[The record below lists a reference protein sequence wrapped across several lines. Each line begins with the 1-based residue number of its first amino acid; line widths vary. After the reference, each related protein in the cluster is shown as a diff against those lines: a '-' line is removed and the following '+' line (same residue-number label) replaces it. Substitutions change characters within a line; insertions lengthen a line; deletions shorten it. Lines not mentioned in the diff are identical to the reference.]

1 MLTQRAIDT
10 SIKAYELNSVE
21 LCQQVRSTD
30 AELRNL
36 QHSIGDRGRTLLA
49 AGTPVDSN
57 ASMTC
62 CTLRIYSALRTMCM
76 AAVEISQN
84 TMLILENG
92 HVTESPATEE
102 MGRFVSSLLRLCSVA
117 LFEEET
123 RHTRRVLLIERGRR
137 RFDPALYRAHD
148 ALPAWPGAHV
158 NCELTIMRCLSQIAE
173 QAYELADAITLWL
186 EGKVCLDAKRECAA

>member
-10 SIKAYELNSVE
+10 SIKAYELNSIE
-21 LCQQVRSTD
+21 LCRQVRSTD
-30 AELRNL
+30 TELRNL

-57 ASMTC
+57 ASTAC
-62 CTLRIYSALRTMCM
+62 CTLRIYSTLRIMCT

-84 TMLILENG
+84 TVAILESG
-92 HVTESPATEE
+92 HVAESPATEE
-102 MGRFVSSLLRLCSVA
+102 MGRFVNSLMRLCSVA
-117 LFEEET
+117 LFEEEI

-148 ALPAWPGAHV
+148 TLPGWPGAHMSR
-158 NCELTIMRCLSQIAE
+158 ELTIMRCLSQIAE
-173 QAYELADAITLWL
+173 QAYELAEAITLWL
-186 EGKVCLDAKRECAA
+186 EGNGCFDSRRECAA

>member
-10 SIKAYELNSVE
+10 SVKAYELNSIE

-30 AELRNL
+30 AELRTL
-36 QHSIGDRGRTLLA
+36 RHSIGDRGRALFA
-49 AGTPVDSN
+49 PGTALDSN
-57 ASMTC
+57 ASMAC
-62 CTLRIYSALRTMCM
+62 CALRIYSALEMMCT

-84 TMLILENG
+84 TMLILESG

-102 MGRFVSSLLRLCSVA
+102 MGGFVTSLLRLCSVA
-117 LFEEET
+117 LSEEET

-148 ALPAWPGAHV
+148 ALPAWPGTHV
-158 NCELTIMRCLSQIAE
+158 NCELAIMRCLSQIAE
-173 QAYELADAITLWL
+173 QAYELAEAVTLWI
-186 EGKVCLDAKRECAA
+186 EGEGCLDSRRECAA